1 MKDIWLIGAFAAVLA
16 SVPAHLRDKVEPQEG
31 GTQPQQTQAIP
42 LLMGD
47 KQYVLI
53 SFYEMDGPTYGE
65 LPKIYPPFASAYV
78 SYPSKEVKWQD
89 VTANDFNLISL
100 PLDALKK
107 PYLGELHPGQA
118 ASVQEWRSAE
128 REYERLVSL
137 VLERRWLLTR
147 HAVTAEERATAQE
160 LQECTRLLYD
170 KPLLPYYQH
179 AGRHFLAWMER
190 AAK

>member
-1 MKDIWLIGAFAAVLA
+1 
-16 SVPAHLRDKVEPQEG
+16 
-31 GTQPQQTQAIP
+31 
-42 LLMGD
+42 
-47 KQYVLI
+47 
-53 SFYEMDGPTYGE
+53 
-65 LPKIYPPFASAYV
+65 
-78 SYPSKEVKWQD
+78 
-89 VTANDFNLISL
+89 
-100 PLDALKK
+100 
-107 PYLGELHPGQA
+107 LHPGQA

-160 LQECTRLLYD
+160 LQECTRILYD

>member
-1 MKDIWLIGAFAAVLA
+1 MMKDFWIYGALAAALAAPPAHLKWLAEELDGGGNYTAAVLPVVEGDRQYALLAFCDVTGNNPSEKRYLTAPFATVSVLYPTKEVQWRDTKA
-16 SVPAHLRDKVEPQEG
+16 SDFKLKTEPQ
-31 GTQPQQTQAIP
+31 
-42 LLMGD
+42 
-47 KQYVLI
+47 
-53 SFYEMDGPTYGE
+53 
-65 LPKIYPPFASAYV
+65 
-78 SYPSKEVKWQD
+78 
-89 VTANDFNLISL
+89 
-100 PLDALKK
+100 
-107 PYLGELHPGQA
+107 PGYKTEF
-118 ASVQEWRSAE
+118 VGIVE
-128 REYERLVSL
+128 REGVSIAELDNADSRYPQLVSL